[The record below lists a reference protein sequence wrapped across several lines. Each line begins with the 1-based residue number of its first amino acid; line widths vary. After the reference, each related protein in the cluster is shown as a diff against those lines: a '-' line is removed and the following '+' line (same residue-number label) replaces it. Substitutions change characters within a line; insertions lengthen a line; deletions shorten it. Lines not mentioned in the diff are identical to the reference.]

1 MSVSFKDVNFIWFEL
16 DSNSCFMRINKDVQQ
31 LLEIEEVKLLGENI
45 ASVFTEFNFNLL
57 KERLAELKSGSLD
70 SFSLNLVLLNSKKK
84 VLVGMYVND
93 LDEGERKIIGAF
105 QPLKEKRNIPEN
117 SKKLLVQLNN
127 TKEAIAVTNLKG
139 EFFFVNKAL
148 IDVFGY
154 DSARELLGK
163 PWSMLHLEEEAE
175 RVQNLVEKQLP
186 ESGNFRGEVQG
197 KKKDNS
203 IVYLEI
209 SLTLLDNGDTLCLLS
224 DITNKKTQE
233 KELKKLGMVLEKTNS
248 QVLML
253 DKKGNINWGNVGYSK
268 NTGYTIEEIIGKNI
282 LQIGSGENT
291 SKQSIIDIAQA
302 IESGNPFRGEQFRY
316 KKNGEGQWIYLD
328 ITPVKNSLGEIDS
341 FIVVQSD
348 ISSIKE
354 AEINTL
360 NSLDNERNLSNL
372 KTQFI
377 NLASHEF
384 RTPLAS
390 IQSSIDIL
398 DLFFIQNTFPK
409 DPLKQTFDRHH
420 KRITHEIRRMSDIM
434 SNILVLGR
442 FDAGRM
448 VYQPIEADFLNFVNE
463 LIMEETYGNFS
474 PRTVS
479 HEIRGNP
486 TKIEMD
492 VSMMRYIFKN
502 LLSNAFK
509 YSMNKPD
516 PIMIVRFLEESL
528 VVEIKDYG
536 IGIPESETHN
546 LFTSFFRCSN
556 AEAIPGTGL
565 GLVIVK
571 QLTEMHQGTV
581 SLSSIIEKGSTF
593 KLEFPY
599 IQKKL

>member
-16 DSNSCFMRINKDVQQ
+16 DSNSCFKRINKDVQQ

-127 TKEAIAVTNLKG
+127 TKEAIAVTNSKG

-175 RVQNLVEKQLP
+175 RVQNLVKKQLP